1 MSGPESFLSRWSRR
15 KLEPP
20 KDEEFSPGPP
30 ARGEREAKPSGREA
44 MQDVP
49 PETGEPTSGAFD
61 PASLS
66 IESIAADTDIRSFLQ
81 SGVPEE
87 LTRTALRRAWVTD
100 PKIRDFIGIAENQ
113 WDFND
118 PGAMPGFGPLTA
130 VEAAAA
136 LAAQIVGGA
145 DGGSRTIADA
155 SAAVPQAAP
164 EAKPVGDDEP
174 VDTLRQ
180 TGPEAKIAGLPEAR
194 NEEALAEKHDGAPG
208 KNLARGYPRSH
219 GGALPH

>member
-15 KLEPP
+15 KLESP
-20 KDEEFSPGPP
+20 KDEEFSAVRPV
-30 ARGEREAKPSGREA
+30 RGERETKPSGREA
-44 MQDVP
+44 IQEVAAK
-49 PETGEPTSGAFD
+49 TGEPTSGAFD
-61 PASLS
+61 PASLPS
-66 IESIAADTDIRSFLQ
+66 IESIAADTDIRSFLR

-100 PKIRDFIGIAENQ
+100 PKVRDFIGIAENQ

-130 VEAAAA
+130 VDAAVA
-136 LAAQIVGGA
+136 LAGRIVGEA
-145 DGGSRTIADA
+145 DGGSRTIAH
-155 SAAVPQAAP
+155 AVPQDAP

-174 VDTLRQ
+174 VDELRQ
-180 TGPEAKIAGLPEAR
+180 TGPETKIAGLPEER
-194 NEEALAEKHDGAPG
+194 NEEGLVERHDRAPG
-208 KNLARGYPRSH
+208 KNPARGYARSH